1 MYSSYGLLFINFLNF
16 FFRRGLTPPQR
27 IKSISMATFT
37 ADEIEFIRSNG
48 NDVCA
53 KTWMG
58 LWDPKR
64 TVTQEH
70 RDLLIDKYEKKRFV
84 LL

>member
-1 MYSSYGLLFINFLNF
+1 
-16 FFRRGLTPPQR
+16 
-27 IKSISMATFT
+27 MATFT
-37 ADEIEFIRSNG
+37 ADEIEYIRLNG
-48 NDVCA
+48 NDACA

-70 RDLLIDKYEKKRFV
+70 RDLLIDKYERKRFV
-84 LL
+84 RVFCSTKYGINFE